1 MKKFWFLITLLFGTL
16 FISWCFQLNINI
28 NNDSSVVDE
37 DKPSINSESWRL
49 FACNEEVWK
58 YYNITTFWGSW
69 DTEEEAWASFVL
81 NWEVTFEEDWETV
94 ERKVQCVV
102 DMVDSSV
109 RIIPFSDKSD
119 EEFEVDQ
126 SDL

>member
-1 MKKFWFLITLLFGTL
+1 MKRFWFLITLLFSVL
-16 FISWCFQLNINI
+16 FISWCFQVNINV
-28 NNDSSVVDE
+28 NDTSSVVEE
-37 DKPSINSESWRL
+37 DKPSIDSDSGRL
-49 FACNEEVWK
+49 FACNEEVGK

-81 NWEVTFEEDWETV
+81 NWEVTFEVDWEEV
-94 ERKVQCVV
+94 EKKVQCVV

>member
-1 MKKFWFLITLLFGTL
+1 MKRFWFLITLLFSVL
-16 FISWCFQLNINI
+16 FISWCFQVNINV
-28 NNDSSVVDE
+28 NDTSSVVEE
-37 DKPSINSESWRL
+37 DKPSIDSYSGRL
-49 FACNEEVWK
+49 FACNEEVGK

-81 NWEVTFEEDWETV
+81 NWEVTFEVDWEEV
-94 ERKVQCVV
+94 EKKVQCVV